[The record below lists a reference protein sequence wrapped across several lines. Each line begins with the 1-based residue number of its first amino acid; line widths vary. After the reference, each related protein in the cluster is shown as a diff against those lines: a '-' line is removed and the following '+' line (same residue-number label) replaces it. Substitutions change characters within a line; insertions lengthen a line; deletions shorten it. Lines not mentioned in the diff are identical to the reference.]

1 MYSEKLSEELS
12 TYYNALFCRFS
23 METATEVRQSLTYF
37 SKTASTLQLFIFIL
51 SNGME
56 TS

>member
-23 METATEVRQSLTYF
+23 METATEVRQLLTYF